1 MRTFDGRIATVR
13 DATTLDIEYDLG
25 FDIKVTYTTRL
36 LHPETNDVFY
46 TRDKSYGKN
55 PQAKQF
61 VREWVLGHPYVSV
74 SVSDRRN
81 GVVFGYVVGGED
93 SLNQAIIDG
102 GYELVEPDKRDA
114 KVSIYQRED
123 LPPQKLYDGTP
134 LIEEE
139 TSINPKRS
147 YFPL

>member
-46 TRDKSYGKN
+46 TRDKAYG
-55 PQAKQF
+55 QTSARQY
-61 VREWVLGHPYVSV
+61 VREWVLSHPYVSV
-74 SVSDRRN
+74 SVEDRRN
-81 GVVFGYVVGGED
+81 GMVFGYVMGGED
-93 SLNQAIIDG
+93 SLNQALIDD
-102 GYELVEPDKRDA
+102 GYLLDEPDKRAA

-123 LPPQKLYDGTP
+123 IPLPTLVDFEYLPEKTR
-134 LIEEE
+134 E
-139 TSINPKRS
+139 SNPNRS